1 MSQPLSRG
9 GRSVSAAGD
18 DRMIYWRRLDVP
30 GAELA
35 RVSQAGHEYRIE
47 GAVLVVYGGQP
58 YDLRYSVACD
68 ARWRTRRA
76 TIRGSAAGETVGLD
90 IVADTVGGW
99 QLNGVDWS
107 PVAGCLDV
115 DLGFTPSTNLPAV
128 RRLALSVGEERSTRA
143 AWLRF
148 PELRFEPLTQL
159 YRREAEYLYRYESD
173 GGRFVASLEVDAFG
187 LVTRYGEYWIAE
199 TEGAEAG
206 GLR

>member
-1 MSQPLSRG
+1 
-9 GRSVSAAGD
+9 VSDAGD

-68 ARWRTRRA
+68 ERWRTRRA
-76 TIRGSAAGETVGLD
+76 TIRGTAAGETVRLD

-115 DLGFTPSTNLPAV
+115 DLGFTPSTNLLAV

-143 AWLRF
+143 AWLGF
-148 PELRFEPLTQL
+148 PELRFEPPDSALPPGSGVPL
-159 YRREAEYLYRYESD
+159 PVRERWRAVRRFARS
-173 GGRFVASLEVDAFG
+173 GC
-187 LVTRYGEYWIAE
+187 
-199 TEGAEAG
+199 
-206 GLR
+206 LRARHPLR